1 MKKFRPY
8 APQQSYLFP
17 PSPRDWLPP
26 DHLAYFVIDL
36 VASLDL
42 SSILAHYERELRG
55 FPPHDPRLMF
65 GLLVYGY
72 CTGVRSSRQIA
83 RKTHEDVAFRIISGD
98 THPEYSCIS
107 EFRRVHLEEF
117 VRLFGEILR
126 LCREAGLVKLG
137 HVAID
142 GTKVK
147 ANASKHKAMSYDR
160 MKKEEQRLRA
170 VVRDIVR
177 EAEDADAAEDAEY
190 GKERSGD
197 EITDERLRDPKTRM
211 ARIRELRAKLE
222 AEAKRQREERDGDD
236 DPPPTGTGPLPSHQ
250 VPTGKDGKP
259 TPKAQRNFTD
269 GDSRIMKTGD
279 GYVQAYN
286 CQLAVDDCH
295 QVIVAQLVTN
305 QPPDCEHLPH
315 VLEEVARNCDGMPVT
330 TTADSGYFSAEN
342 VAYARSQGTDI
353 LIPTERWRHGEAPPP
368 VHGRPPRDMTLKQEM
383 TRRLRT
389 KQARALYA
397 RRKVIVEPV
406 FGQIKDARGIRSFLL
421 RGLAKVR
428 GEWSLITLTHNVL
441 KLWRALGGTLA
452 ERCPAGGARA

>member
-1 MKKFRPY
+1 MKKYRPY
-8 APQQSYLFP
+8 APQQSFLLP

-26 DHLAYFVIDL
+26 DHLAYFVMDL
-36 VASLDL
+36 VGSLDL
-42 SSILAHYERELRG
+42 ARIRGHYERELRG
-55 FPPHDPRLMF
+55 YPPHDPRMML

-98 THPEYSCIS
+98 THPDYSSIS
-107 EFRRVHLEEF
+107 EFRRVHLDEF
-117 VRLFGEILR
+117 VRLFGEILG
-126 LCREAGLVKLG
+126 LCRGAGLVKLG

-170 VVRDIVR
+170 VVREMVR
-177 EAEDADAAEDAEY
+177 AAEDVDAAEDAEY
-190 GKERSGD
+190 GKDRAGD
-197 EITDERLRDPKTRM
+197 EITDERLRDPNTRM
-211 ARIRELRAKLE
+211 ARIRELRAELE
-222 AEAKRQREERDGDD
+222 AEAKRQREARDRDD
-236 DPPPTGTGPLPSHQ
+236 DPPPTGAGPLPSHQ
-250 VPTGKDGKP
+250 VPTGKNGKP

-269 GDSRIMKTGD
+269 ADSRIMKSGD

-286 CQLAVDDCH
+286 CQLAVDASH
-295 QVIVAQLVTN
+295 QIIVAQLVTN

-315 VLEEVARNCDGMPVT
+315 VLEEVARNCDRMPKT

-342 VAYARSQGTDI
+342 VAYARTQGTD
-353 LIPTERWRHGEAPPP
+353 LLVPTERWKHGEAPPP
-368 VHGRPPRDMTLKQEM
+368 VRGRPPTEMTLKQEM

-389 KQARALYA
+389 KAARAVYA
-397 RRKVIVEPV
+397 RRKVVVEPV
-406 FGQIKDARGIRSFLL
+406 FGQIKEARGIRSFLL

-428 GEWSLITLTHNVL
+428 GEWSLITLTHNIL
-441 KLWRALGGTLA
+441 KLWRALGEPAHG
-452 ERCPAGGARA
+452 RCPAGGARA

>member
-1 MKKFRPY
+1 MSKKFRRYTPE
-8 APQQSYLFP
+8 QSYLFP
-17 PSPRDWLPP
+17 PSPRDWLPEG
-26 DHLAYFVIDL
+26 HLAYFVVDL

-42 SSILAHYERELRG
+42 SRIRSHYEREPRG
-55 FPPHDPRLMF
+55 FPPHDPRLML

-72 CTGVRSSRQIA
+72 GTGVRSSRQIE
-83 RKTHEDVAFRIISGD
+83 RKTYEDVAFRVIAGGAQPDHS
-98 THPEYSCIS
+98 SIS

-117 VRLFGEILR
+117 VRLFGQILGW
-126 LCREAGLVKLG
+126 CREAGLVKLG

-160 MKKEEQRLRA
+160 MKKEEQRLRG

-177 EAEDADAAEDAEY
+177 EAEEADAAEDAEY
-190 GKERSGD
+190 GKDHRGD

-222 AEAKRQREERDGDD
+222 AEAKRQAEARDDD
-236 DPPPTGTGPLPSHQ
+236 EDPPPTGSGPLPSHQ
-250 VPTGKDGKP
+250 VPTGKNGKP

-269 GDSRIMKTGD
+269 GDSRIMKSGD
-279 GYVQAYN
+279 GYVQAHN
-286 CQLAVDDCH
+286 CQLAVDESH
-295 QVIVAQLVTN
+295 QIIVAQVVTN

-315 VLEEVARNCDGMPVT
+315 VLEEVARNCDEMPET
-330 TTADSGYFSAEN
+330 ATADSGYFSAEN
-342 VAYARSQGTDI
+342 VAYARSQGVDI
-353 LIPTERWRHGEAPPP
+353 LIPTERWKHGEAPLP
-368 VHGRPPRDMTLKQEM
+368 VRGRPPRDMTLKQEM

-389 KQARALYA
+389 ERARAVYA

-406 FGQIKDARGIRSFLL
+406 FGQIKAARGIREFLL

-428 GEWSLITLTHNVL
+428 GEWSLIAMTHNLL
-441 KLWRALGGTLA
+441 KLWRASA
-452 ERCPAGGARA
+452 APA